1 MNEYL
6 DTLDSRVPTTVSV
19 ELFDTPTHGSGLA
32 LQTICSNQQPVH
44 ATRLSTANFVPRGM
58 TPLYDAIGAVVAKI
72 DDMELPRSAGVVL
85 VILTDGLEN
94 QSREHTSASIRRLLD
109 DRQDR
114 QGWMVVYLGANQNAI
129 LEGAK
134 FGTRVSNTMT
144 YSVDNIGV
152 AMAATS
158 RSTMR
163 LGLVPVSHTSMSPS
177 RLRASGP

>member
-1 MNEYL
+1 M
-6 DTLDSRVPTTVSV
+6 R
-19 ELFDTPTHGSGLA
+19 
-32 LQTICSNQQPVH
+32 QTWRWFGPKD
-44 ATRLSTANFVPRGM
+44 L
-58 TPLYDAIGAVVAKI
+58 AKI

-114 QGWMVVYLGANQNAI
+114 QGWMVVYLGTNQNAI

-158 RSTMR
+158 RSTS
-163 LGLVPVSHTSMSPS
+163 LY
-177 RLRASGP
+177 ASGSTAKGAAFTEEERERALKPGL